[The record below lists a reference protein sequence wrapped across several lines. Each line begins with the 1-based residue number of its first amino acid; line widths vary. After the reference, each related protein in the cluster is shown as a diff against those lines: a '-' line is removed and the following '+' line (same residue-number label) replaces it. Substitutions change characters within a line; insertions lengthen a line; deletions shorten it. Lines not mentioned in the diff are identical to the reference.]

1 MIADTSSIAGYTI
14 FREEPNDAAPDLS
27 KQPLAHPLGKLDSC
41 SLLDEQR
48 IDTDLL

>member
-27 KQPLAHPLGKLDSC
+27 NSQHLHPLGMLSP
-41 SLLDEQR
+41 LN
-48 IDTDLL
+48 